1 MKLLACMEWCVNS
14 INRLN
19 HFFIRLSTNQL
30 VLPIYSHSLTIFV
43 HIHFYIMMLPC
54 SNILKSG
61 LLLTSEFKYWYNRI
75 LDFEVNIKRTSS
87 IDTAIYN
94 SITRQQLDGALSLI
108 EVEQLRFV
116 HHLWIELR
124 YYFLQLTRLESDSTR
139 QYIRYLLLTL
149 HSYGDLTYKTLN
161 IIFSYLSREEV

>member
-1 MKLLACMEWCVNS
+1 
-14 INRLN
+14 
-19 HFFIRLSTNQL
+19 
-30 VLPIYSHSLTIFV
+30 
-43 HIHFYIMMLPC
+43 MMLPC

-116 HHLWIELR
+116 HRLWVDLR
-124 YYFLQLTRLESDSTR
+124 YYFLQLTRFESDSIR
-139 QYIRYLLLTL
+139 QYIHSLLFTL
-149 HSYGDLTYKTLN
+149 HSYGDLTYETLYF
-161 IIFSYLSREEV
+161 IVSYL

>member
-1 MKLLACMEWCVNS
+1 MKLLRYR
-14 INRLN
+14 IFLN
-19 HFFIRLSTNQL
+19 QSTCY
-30 VLPIYSHSLTIFV
+30 PYSSHSLTPFV
-43 HIHFYIMMLPC
+43 HIYFCIMMLSC
-54 SNILKSG
+54 GNILQKSE
-61 LLLTSEFKYWYNRI
+61 LLLTSEFKYWYNHI

-94 SITRQQLDGALSLI
+94 SITRQQLEGALSVI